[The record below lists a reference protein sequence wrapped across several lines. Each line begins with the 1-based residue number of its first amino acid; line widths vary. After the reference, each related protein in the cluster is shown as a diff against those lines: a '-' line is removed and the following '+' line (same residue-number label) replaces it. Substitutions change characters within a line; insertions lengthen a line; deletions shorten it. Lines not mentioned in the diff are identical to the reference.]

1 MQYNLIVSLC
11 LNNGIGFKNQ
21 IPWHITN
28 DLRYFSKLTKG
39 DGLNAVIMGN
49 KTWQS
54 LPVIHNKPRGL
65 AERDNF
71 VLASNSSFDM
81 LIGHDRLVK
90 TFKNIADLEAY
101 VTENATYEEIWVIG
115 GAEIYKQFLEMDK
128 IKNCYVTFIDKEFE
142 CDTFF
147 PIDIM
152 HAEAEGWTEMER
164 TEAYDTT
171 YECLVCYCVLTKKG
185 AQPLRG
191 QAPFNPH

>member
-21 IPWHITN
+21 IPWNITN

-54 LPVIHNKPRGL
+54 LPVVRNKPRGL

-81 LIGHDRLVK
+81 LIGHDRLV
-90 TFKNIADLEAY
+90 NL
-101 VTENATYEEIWVIG
+101 
-115 GAEIYKQFLEMDK
+115 
-128 IKNCYVTFIDKEFE
+128 
-142 CDTFF
+142 
-147 PIDIM
+147 
-152 HAEAEGWTEMER
+152 
-164 TEAYDTT
+164 
-171 YECLVCYCVLTKKG
+171 
-185 AQPLRG
+185 
-191 QAPFNPH
+191 